1 MATIINI
8 AVAAEVDLFLDLSF
22 TWFKKKKDSKM
33 EIMYKNTHLDI
44 QYTLTHIYFTKQ
56 KRKVTRI

>member
-1 MATIINI
+1 MASIINI
-8 AVAAEVDLFLDLSF
+8 KIAAEVDLFLDLSF
-22 TWFKKKKDSKM
+22 TWFKKNDSKM

-56 KRKVTRI
+56 KQKVTRI